1 MDNFKGLEIRQ
12 KKNRGTHSWEMM
24 SYLGQPLS
32 LPRGDTG
39 FKRGLMTLSL
49 A

>member
-1 MDNFKGLEIRQ
+1 VDNFKGLEIRQ
-12 KKNRGTHSWEMM
+12 KKNREADSWEMM

-39 FKRGLMTLSL
+39 FKGG
-49 A
+49 